1 MGKKRATTAGSAN
14 TQSAESAQADASSA
28 LRRKNRR
35 RHLRALRDLVIRI
48 ALLLLVVYILFFH
61 LVGIT
66 VMRSGDM
73 HPRIDLGD
81 LVLYYRLEKSFH
93 AQDVIVF
100 EKPTASLEESYKETK
115 AVAAAE
121 AVSKPWWRQALDWI
135 GFRDPNEPDKT
146 MFICRI
152 VAGPGDTVEISNEE
166 RLIVNGNTMIE
177 PDIFYPTNGYIGYM
191 EYPVTLKEGEYFVL
205 ADHRSGGADS
215 RFFGAVNKNEIL
227 GSVITILRRNNL

>member
-14 TQSAESAQADASSA
+14 TQPAEASQADASSA

-48 ALLLLVVYILFFH
+48 TLLLLVVYILFFH

-66 VMRSGDM
+66 VMKNGDM

-115 AVAAAE
+115 AVEAAE

-146 MFICRI
+146 LFICRI

>member
-1 MGKKRATTAGSAN
+1 MGKKRATTAETAN
-14 TQSAESAQADASSA
+14 TQPAESSQAEVSSA

-81 LVLYYRLEKSFH
+81 LVLYYRLEKSYH

-100 EKPTASLEESYKETK
+100 EKPTASIKRVKANFSLIYLYFCLFFWVSYPLIIWK
-115 AVAAAE
+115 
-121 AVSKPWWRQALDWI
+121 
-135 GFRDPNEPDKT
+135 GFR
-146 MFICRI
+146 FII
-152 VAGPGDTVEISNEE
+152 HPAAYASN
-166 RLIVNGNTMIE
+166 LS
-177 PDIFYPTNGYIGYM
+177 Y
-191 EYPVTLKEGEYFVL
+191 
-205 ADHRSGGADS
+205 
-215 RFFGAVNKNEIL
+215 EIL
-227 GSVITILRRNNL
+227 STS

>member
-1 MGKKRATTAGSAN
+1 MGKKRATTAETAN
-14 TQSAESAQADASSA
+14 TQPAESSQAEVSSA

-81 LVLYYRLEKSFH
+81 LVLYYRLEKSYH

-100 EKPTASLEESYKETK
+100 EKPTASLDESYKETR
-115 AVAAAE
+115 AVEAAE

-135 GFRDPNEPDKT
+135 GFRDPHEPDKT

-205 ADHRSGGADS
+205 ADHRIGGADS
-215 RFFGAVNKNEIL
+215 RFFGAVNRNEIL

>member
-1 MGKKRATTAGSAN
+1 MGKKRATTAETAN
-14 TQSAESAQADASSA
+14 TQPAESSQAEVSSA

-81 LVLYYRLEKSFH
+81 LVLYYRLENNYH

-100 EKPTASLEESYKETK
+100 EKPTASLDESYKETR
-115 AVAAAE
+115 AVEAAE
-121 AVSKPWWRQALDWI
+121 TVSKPWWRQALDWI